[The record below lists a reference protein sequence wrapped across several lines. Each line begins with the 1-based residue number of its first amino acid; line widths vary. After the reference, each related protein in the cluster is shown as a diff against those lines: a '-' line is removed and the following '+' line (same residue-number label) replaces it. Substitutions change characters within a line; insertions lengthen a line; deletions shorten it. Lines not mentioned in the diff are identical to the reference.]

1 MGATEQLAAWLS
13 SMRSDLSFPQQVGEE
28 ADINIA
34 HCPERVLPGQVM
46 RELVANDR
54 IIGGMTD
61 LCASRSI
68 ELYKTFVTGEC
79 ISTSVRTAEMSK
91 LAENSFRDIN
101 IAFAMSYRFFV
112 ISLILMFG
120 N

>member
-1 MGATEQLAAWLS
+1 MTEL
-13 SMRSDLSFPQQVGEE
+13 
-28 ADINIA
+28 
-34 HCPERVLPGQVM
+34 
-46 RELVANDR
+46 
-54 IIGGMTD
+54 GGMTD

-101 IAFAMSYRFFV
+101 VAFANELSILCYQFNIDV
-112 ISLILMFG
+112 WELIKLAE
-120 N
+120 